1 MTRTTIIIN
10 QAICAM
16 LACML
21 FVSTAMQAAAFEAR
35 SNIDKPDD
43 LAITL
48 PIRIGADL
56 TTSSPAHRC
65 DRPSTHAQDCYAI
78 DLLVASGTAV
88 YSPISGTVEYAGV
101 AHSTTYGLIV
111 YIKNGRYSALLAHLS
126 STAVRAGDRV
136 SASTMIGRSGSS
148 TNGLWPDM
156 VPHIHL
162 ALYRDANFANQQS
175 YTGPYGGDSVK
186 FEPIP
191 NCTLRDGANHG
202 RCTDLY
208 RYRSSGRAMWI
219 APTSVTEPPA
229 NTPPTAPSD
238 LRNTALDSSRLQVS
252 WRDNSTNETGFQ
264 LWSAQGSIV
273 VAANATSYTYTGL
286 AAGTRRCVWIRAYR
300 GALASSW
307 IGEVCATTPTP
318 TPNPSVTVTVDAPG
332 RGFTAYT
339 RQGASGS
346 WFSASGLGQ
355 GGSTLLTSTNGSAW
369 SRFGNWEPTLTSE
382 GSYLVEVY
390 IPRQYATARAKYV
403 IVHRGGVTTRVVDQ
417 SRYFDQ
423 WVDLGVYTFGTRGA
437 LVQLANDTGEAPG
450 SRWVGFDAMRWTR
463 R

>member
-21 FVSTAMQAAAFEAR
+21 FVSTAMQASAFEAR

-101 AHSTTYGLIV
+101 AHSTPYGLIV
-111 YIKNGRYSALLAHLS
+111 YIKSGRYSVLLAHLS

-136 SASTMIGRSGSS
+136 SASTMIGRSGNS
-148 TNGLWPDM
+148 TNGQRPDM

-191 NCTLRDGANHG
+191 NCTLRDGANDG

-219 APTSVTEPPA
+219 APTA
-229 NTPPTAPSD
+229 PT
-238 LRNTALDSSRLQVS
+238 
-252 WRDNSTNETGFQ
+252 
-264 LWSAQGSIV
+264 
-273 VAANATSYTYTGL
+273 
-286 AAGTRRCVWIRAYR
+286 
-300 GALASSW
+300 
-307 IGEVCATTPTP
+307 
-318 TPNPSVTVTVDAPG
+318 VTVTVDAPG
-332 RGFTAYT
+332 SGFTYYT
-339 RQGASGS
+339 RPGASGS
-346 WFSASGLGQ
+346 WFSAGGLGQ
-355 GGSTLLTSTNGSAW
+355 GGSMLLTSTNGTAW
-369 SRFGNWEPTLTSE
+369 SRFGNWVPRLPSE

-390 IPRQYATARAKYV
+390 IPRQYATARARYV

-417 SRYFDQ
+417 NRYFDQ
-423 WVDLGVYTFGTRGA
+423 WVELGVYTFGTRGA